1 MKGVEEIMEKITPG
15 EWLVIIIG
23 VFLFLIQIMILHSIR
38 ISREIIMR
46 RLEIFRRTLRSLF
59 GKKFYEAEKELL
71 EVKKKGPEDKNED
84 YNEEDIDYE

>member
-1 MKGVEEIMEKITPG
+1 MKGIEEILRKITPG
-15 EWLVIIIG
+15 EWMIIIIG
-23 VFLFLIQIMILHSIR
+23 AFLFLMQIMILHSIK
-38 ISREIIMR
+38 ISRRFLTR

-71 EVKKKGPEDKNED
+71 EVKKKNTEIKNED